1 MNALELLNIG
11 TKKLERERIISS
23 KIDSELLLSNRVK
36 VAHFFSSGCC
46 VIEGGNASET

>member
-23 KIDSELLLSNRVK
+23 KMNSELLLSNILK
-36 VAHFFSSGCC
+36 KEEKIFYL
-46 VIEGGNASET
+46 T